1 VKAVKELKQ
10 LVLSQKQKTQEKA
23 NQIEFLN
30 KRITSMPLEKEE
42 RIVDLNK
49 RLAQATVNN
58 NLLK

>member
-42 RIVDLNK
+42 RIVDLN
-49 RLAQATVNN
+49 
-58 NLLK
+58 